1 MEGAAVEPSA
11 AADGKAQASLA
22 PGLVPVVHQM
32 WEASRVRAYN
42 EVLGGELQ
50 PEVELLQGVEARWAE
65 EPGSEE
71 EGELVEEGQGALQP
85 GGRAPAVIRKRVEK
99 LFFLTHVDAR
109 APADCRREDGE
120 NPV

>member
-1 MEGAAVEPSA
+1 M
-11 AADGKAQASLA
+11 
-22 PGLVPVVHQM
+22 
-32 WEASRVRAYN
+32 RAYN

-85 GGRAPAVIRKRVEK
+85 GGRASAVIRKRVEREEQCGGIK
-99 LFFLTHVDAR
+99 
-109 APADCRREDGE
+109 RRWHQSGAGQ
-120 NPV
+120 PMRLG